1 MLKLVAGMWLTLVS
15 ASVLAQGTQSSPYG
29 QQPMPAYGQQPMPAY
44 GQQPMDPATDQPAE
58 YQAAAYQTPVDNADD
73 EEYYE
78 DDVDNRWYLAPG
90 GGLIFSDSKDFD
102 NGYFFSGV
110 FGKPL
115 NDYVGFEL
123 EGNYGKLN
131 VAGLSDSEDYK
142 RLTVGPNALFYLW
155 RGDWQP
161 YFVLNGNWQ
170 KIKHVGEDLTG
181 WGVSG
186 GGGIQRAMGNR
197 VALDLRARYNIDFI
211 AGEGVVLDNKFYLW
225 TVNVGLL
232 FKLGEWPIDSDGDG
246 VPDRFDK
253 CPNTPRGVQVDKD
266 GCPLDSDGDG
276 VPDYLDKCPNTPR
289 GVLVDKDG
297 CPLDSDG
304 DGVPD
309 RLDKCPGTPPGVTV
323 DRDGCPID
331 SDHDGVPDY
340 LDKCPNTL
348 KGLQVDKSGC
358 PIRSQVLPLDGVHFE
373 FDKDR
378 LTPDSRTILDNVA
391 NTLKESPGLKF
402 EIAGHTCNLGSASYN
417 LNLSDRRAASVREY
431 LTSKGIPASSITS
444 KGYGFTQPRVPN
456 DTEAHR
462 ELNRR
467 VELRILE

>member
-1 MLKLVAGMWLTLVS
+1 MLKLIAGLCLSMMSVA
-15 ASVLAQGTQSSPYG
+15 AFAQGTNRSQQPYG
-29 QQPMPAYGQQPMPAY
+29 VQPMPSVE
-44 GQQPMDPATDQPAE
+44 DPATTQPGANQYTAPYEEEEVE
-58 YQAAAYQTPVDNADD
+58 Y
-73 EEYYE
+73 YYE
-78 DDVDNRWYLAPG
+78 DEDLDNRWYLGVGAG
-90 GGLIFSDSKDFD
+90 MVISDSDD
-102 NGYFFSGV
+102 IDSGYFFNAL
-110 FGKPL
+110 FGKPISE
-115 NDYVGFEL
+115 YFGFDL
-123 EGNYGKLN
+123 EVNYSKLD
-131 VAGLSDSEDYK
+131 VARLSSAEDYK
-142 RLTVGPNALFYLW
+142 RLTFGADMLFYPW

-161 YFVLNGNWQ
+161 YLMIGLNGH
-170 KIKHVGEDLTG
+170 KVKHVQEDLTG
-181 WGVSG
+181 WGWG
-186 GGGIQRAMGNR
+186 PGFGLQRSLGNR
-197 VALDLRARYNIDFI
+197 IALDLRARYAIDNIQ
-211 AGEGVVLDNKFYLW
+211 GEGLVLDNKFYLW
-225 TVNVGLL
+225 TANVGLL
-232 FKLGEWPIDSDGDG
+232 FKLGEWPLDSDGDG
-246 VPDRFDK
+246 VPDKFDK

-276 VPDYLDKCPNTPR
+276 VPDYLDKCPNTPP

-331 SDHDGVPDY
+331 SDQDGVPDY
-340 LDKCPNTL
+340 LDKCPNTM

-358 PIRSQVLPLDGVHFE
+358 PVKAQAIPLDGVHFE

-378 LTPDSRTILDNVA
+378 LTPDSRTILDHVA
-391 NTLKESPGLKF
+391 STMKESPGLKF
-402 EIAGHTCNLGSASYN
+402 EIAGHTCNLGSAAYN
-417 LNLSDRRAASVREY
+417 LRLSDKRAASVREY
-431 LTSKGIPASSITS
+431 LISKGIPAGNVTS